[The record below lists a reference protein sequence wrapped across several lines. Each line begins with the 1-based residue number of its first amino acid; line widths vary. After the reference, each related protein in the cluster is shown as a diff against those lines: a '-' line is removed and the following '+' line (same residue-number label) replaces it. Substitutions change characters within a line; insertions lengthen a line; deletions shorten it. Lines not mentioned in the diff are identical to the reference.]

1 MKPHFSITR
10 STRST
15 RSRTDK
21 VTMTHISPGT
31 LRAYLDDDPALDA
44 AGRADVAEMLATD
57 PATAISL
64 EEVRAERA
72 VTGSIFAPLAA
83 PMPDTATVERAYHR
97 TLARTESYRRGP
109 LTLLREAGSAF
120 AAPFRATRAGR
131 YAVAGSVALVAL
143 ALVMV
148 FAPVGSI
155 VSATLNQFRYQPDK
169 FAVITLDT
177 NTVPGLSFAQ
187 MGNTGSGLPLIPSGS
202 GAGAGMGMGATS
214 GLATIPTGGNGSG
227 VATPGPLG
235 AIPSGGTKPAAGV
248 ANGNP
253 LGALA
258 PYLNITSSPRTGANG
273 ANATSGNSGVTGQPP
288 ARLARNAAE
297 VQTITGH
304 AVLLPT
310 TLPDGVPNKPLF
322 LVSDPQTVD
331 AALDLKGLRP
341 ALAAA
346 GGDGLLPTTSDTAPV
361 HVHLPAA
368 SITTYGLNP
377 LALLA
382 GGTATTNQKGIAVI
396 ALETPTISVEN
407 LDIQT
412 LASTLAQIPGIPP
425 TLAAQLRSADLS
437 HTLVVP
443 VTADQTVKNG
453 TFINGNASTLIAQ
466 RDGSSA
472 IALWF
477 NRGILYV
484 VAGTYDGAT
493 VQRVAQSIK

>member
-1 MKPHFSITR
+1 MKTHFPT
-10 STRST
+10 T

-21 VTMTHISPGT
+21 VTMAQISPGT

-44 AGRADVAEMLATD
+44 AGRAHVAEMLATD
-57 PATAISL
+57 PATATSL
-64 EEVRAERA
+64 EALRAERA
-72 VTGSIFAPLAA
+72 ITGSIFAPLAV
-83 PMPDTATVERAYHR
+83 PMPDTATVERAYRR
-97 TLARTESYRRGP
+97 TLARTASYRRGP
-109 LTLLREAGSAF
+109 LTLLREAGSAI

-131 YAVAGSVALVAL
+131 YAIAGSIALVAL

-155 VSATLNQFRYQPDK
+155 VSATLDQFRYQPDK

-202 GAGAGMGMGATS
+202 SAGAGMGATS
-214 GLATIPTGGNGSG
+214 GLATIPTGGSGSG

-235 AIPSGGTKPAAGV
+235 AIPSGGTNGGTKPGAAV
-248 ANGNP
+248 ANNNP

-258 PYLNITSSPRTGANG
+258 PYLSIAPSSRTGASG
-273 ANATSGNSGVTGQPP
+273 TNAPSGNSGVTGQPP
-288 ARLARNAAE
+288 AHLARNAAE
-297 VQTITGH
+297 VQAITGH
-304 AVLLPT
+304 SVLLPT

-361 HVHLPAA
+361 HVHLPAT

-382 GGTATTNQKGIAVI
+382 GGTAATNQKGIAVI
-396 ALETPTISVEN
+396 ELETPTISVEN
-407 LDIQT
+407 VDIQT
-412 LASTLAQIPGIPP
+412 LASTLALIPGIPP

-484 VAGTYDGAT
+484 VVGTYDGAT

>member
-1 MKPHFSITR
+1 MKLHFLT
-10 STRST
+10 TRST

-21 VTMTHISPGT
+21 ATMTQISPGT

-57 PATAISL
+57 PATVISL
-64 EEVRAERA
+64 EELRAERA

-83 PMPDTATVERAYHR
+83 PMPDTATVERAYRR

-109 LTLLREAGSAF
+109 LTLLREAGSAIT
-120 AAPFRATRAGR
+120 APFRATRAGR
-131 YAVAGSVALVAL
+131 YAIAGSVALVAL

-155 VSATLNQFRYQPDK
+155 VSATLDQFRYQPDK

-187 MGNTGSGLPLIPSGS
+187 MGNTGSGLPLIPSG
-202 GAGAGMGMGATS
+202 AAP
-214 GLATIPTGGNGSG
+214 GLATIPTGGSGSG

-235 AIPSGGTKPAAGV
+235 AIPSGGANGGTKPGAAV
-248 ANGNP
+248 ATGNP

-258 PYLNITSSPRTGANG
+258 PYLNITSSPRAGANG
-273 ANATSGNSGVTGQPP
+273 ANATSGNPGANGQPP

-341 ALAAA
+341 VLAAA

-382 GGTATTNQKGIAVI
+382 GGTAATNQKGIAVI
-396 ALETPTISVEN
+396 ELETPTVSVEN

-412 LASTLAQIPGIPP
+412 LASTLALIPGIPP

-443 VTADQTVKNG
+443 VTTDQTVKNG

-484 VAGTYDGAT
+484 VVGTYDGAT

>member
-1 MKPHFSITR
+1 MKLHFLT
-10 STRST
+10 TRST

-21 VTMTHISPGT
+21 TTMTQISPGT

-64 EEVRAERA
+64 EELRAERA

-83 PMPDTATVERAYHR
+83 PMPDTATVERAYRR

-109 LTLLREAGSAF
+109 LTLLREAGSAIT
-120 AAPFRATRAGR
+120 APFRATRAGR
-131 YAVAGSVALVAL
+131 YAIAGSVALVAL

-155 VSATLNQFRYQPDK
+155 VSATLDQFRYQPDK

-202 GAGAGMGMGATS
+202 GMGTGAAP
-214 GLATIPTGGNGSG
+214 GLATIPTGGSG
-227 VATPGPLG
+227 VSTPGPLG
-235 AIPSGGTKPAAGV
+235 AIPTGGTNGGTKPGAGA

-258 PYLNITSSPRTGANG
+258 PYLNITSSPRAGANG
-273 ANATSGNSGVTGQPP
+273 NPSVTGQPP

-331 AALDLKGLRP
+331 AALDLKGLCP

-382 GGTATTNQKGIAVI
+382 GGTAATNQKGIAVI
-396 ALETPTISVEN
+396 ELETPTISVEN

-484 VAGTYDGAT
+484 VVGTYDGAT